1 MSARRT
7 GRPPSSDSTATR
19 NAILAASRELLSE
32 NGFERTTMRAIAGRA
47 GVDAALI
54 HHYFGNKRA
63 LTVEALRP
71 DVDPTAVF
79 RDTPLDAARPGR
91 DFVRRAL
98 HLWDDDDAQRQRAIA
113 LLRIALTDEEVSERM
128 VNFYVGVA
136 HIALGDLVAAED
148 RDRRLVLVAGQM
160 LSLVTMRYVFRRPE
174 IADATV
180 DELAE
185 DVGPLIER
193 LLKPDR

>member
-1 MSARRT
+1 
-7 GRPPSSDSTATR
+7 
-19 NAILAASRELLSE
+19 
-32 NGFERTTMRAIAGRA
+32 MRAIAGRA

-79 RDTPLDAARPGR
+79 RDTPLDAAHPGR

-98 HLWDDDDAQRQRAIA
+98 HLWDDDAAQRQRAIA
-113 LLRIALTDEEVSERM
+113 LLRIALTDEQVSERM
-128 VNFYVGVA
+128 VSFYVGVA
-136 HIALGDLVAAED
+136 H
-148 RDRRLVLVAGQM
+148 VAGQM

-185 DVGPLIER
+185 DVGPLIDR
-193 LLKPDR
+193 LLGVG

>member
-1 MSARRT
+1 MLFRS
-7 GRPPSSDSTATR
+7 
-19 NAILAASRELLSE
+19 
-32 NGFERTTMRAIAGRA
+32 
-47 GVDAALI
+47 DAALI

-71 DVDPTAVF
+71 DVDPTALF
-79 RDTPLDAARPGR
+79 LDTPLDASHPGR

-98 HLWDDDDAQRQRAIA
+98 RLWDDDDAQRQRAIA
-113 LLRIALTDEEVSERM
+113 LLRIAVTDEEVSKRM
-128 VNFYVGVA
+128 VDFYVGVA
-136 HIALGDLVAAED
+136 HVALGDIVAADD

-180 DELAE
+180 DELAK
-185 DVGPLIER
+185 DVGPLVER
-193 LLKPDR
+193 LLGLG